1 MNKTDLL
8 LQMMEQ
14 PQHYTAEEW
23 QEILA
28 DEDCRELYTLMSKT
42 QSAIDAARADQEV
55 TDDMID
61 AEWQRLS
68 EEKREVR
75 SGKYSLL
82 KFSAMFVGV
91 LMLSGIAFAAIHIA
105 SYYNAPEEQDT
116 EVVKNSQSSNSCPQ
130 LAEPDTIATPQPKLY
145 DNVPLGE
152 IFEEL
157 SAYYNVKVV
166 YQNEDAPRLRLFY
179 QWKPEYT
186 LEKVVE
192 MLNNFEWIQIQT
204 ENDTLFIRTT
214 AIHTFQDVPLSDAL
228 KYIQEQANDDNITFI
243 YDELEDFRVTT
254 HIQNKSIP
262 DAVVQ
267 IVGFYPVRVVRSGR
281 HEIYVECTHKTDRH
295 LTGTIIDENRQP
307 VAYANI
313 ALLNPADS
321 TLLSGGVSN
330 ESGYFAIPY
339 EQEKTLIRISYVGY
353 KTIYRLCD
361 KDNVGTIRMHPDS
374 YKLNGVEVKGQ
385 RPLVRMKDD
394 AFVTTVEGS
403 YLAKMGTGN
412 DVLGQIPGVLR
423 NGENI
428 EVIGRGTPLIYIN
441 GRQMRNPSE
450 LDQLSSDQI
459 KDVDVIMTPGAK
471 YDATVNAVIRIKTI
485 RPVGEGFSFNSRTV
499 AGVNHYVYGLE
510 ELNMNY
516 RTGGLDIFGMAEYEN
531 RRSRQTNDSRQD
543 TYLQSHYQQSSLM
556 HYYNKNQMLAGK
568 LGFNYMLNDKHSI
581 GMTYTLTSR
590 PNSQTSDYFTTMF
603 IDKQTDDQI
612 KGRGKVD
619 GDDIQH
625 IISGYYAGQTGKWS
639 LDANADVLFQKQNS
653 DSQTFEDA
661 TQGDDRTVTTRN
673 DVKNRLYAAKFVAG
687 HPLWKGKL
695 EIGAEGSY
703 VHRTDVF
710 GNVERIIDA
719 SDTKIEENSTA
730 AFVQL
735 MQRLNKLTFIAG
747 LRYEYLDS
755 RYYEG
760 GVKMGDESRT
770 YSDLFPSLMLMYP
783 LKNVRARLSYS
794 RNINRPAFSQLSGNV
809 KYINRY
815 TYESGNPYLKPSYR
829 DNFSLAL
836 NYKWLTGMIDYAR
849 VHDYIITSYSSY
861 KGDPTI
867 ALLRK
872 DNAPGYDN
880 LSLMVSVAPAFG
892 KYHPQLMVA
901 TQMQNLEVQ
910 YRGET
915 KKMNSPMTIV
925 RFNNAVNLPFD
936 SWLNADFSWRSA
948 GDTENIHLAQSWQF
962 DISLYKAFW
971 NDRLTVKLACTDL
984 FASIRQKATI
994 YSDIREIY
1002 LDKRLD
1008 TRNLELT
1015 VRYNFNPAKSKYRG
1029 QGAGNDTK
1037 GRFK

>member
-1 MNKTDLL
+1 
-8 LQMMEQ
+8 
-14 PQHYTAEEW
+14 
-23 QEILA
+23 
-28 DEDCRELYTLMSKT
+28 
-42 QSAIDAARADQEV
+42 
-55 TDDMID
+55 
-61 AEWQRLS
+61 
-68 EEKREVR
+68 
-75 SGKYSLL
+75 
-82 KFSAMFVGV
+82 
-91 LMLSGIAFAAIHIA
+91 
-105 SYYNAPEEQDT
+105 
-116 EVVKNSQSSNSCPQ
+116 
-130 LAEPDTIATPQPKLY
+130 
-145 DNVPLGE
+145 
-152 IFEEL
+152 
-157 SAYYNVKVV
+157 
-166 YQNEDAPRLRLFY
+166 
-179 QWKPEYT
+179 
-186 LEKVVE
+186 
-192 MLNNFEWIQIQT
+192 
-204 ENDTLFIRTT
+204 
-214 AIHTFQDVPLSDAL
+214 
-228 KYIQEQANDDNITFI
+228 
-243 YDELEDFRVTT
+243 
-254 HIQNKSIP
+254 
-262 DAVVQ
+262 
-267 IVGFYPVRVVRSGR
+267 
-281 HEIYVECTHKTDRH
+281 
-295 LTGTIIDENRQP
+295 
-307 VAYANI
+307 
-313 ALLNPADS
+313 
-321 TLLSGGVSN
+321 
-330 ESGYFAIPY
+330 
-339 EQEKTLIRISYVGY
+339 
-353 KTIYRLCD
+353 
-361 KDNVGTIRMHPDS
+361 
-374 YKLNGVEVKGQ
+374 
-385 RPLVRMKDD
+385 
-394 AFVTTVEGS
+394 
-403 YLAKMGTGN
+403 
-412 DVLGQIPGVLR
+412 
-423 NGENI
+423 
-428 EVIGRGTPLIYIN
+428 
-441 GRQMRNPSE
+441 
-450 LDQLSSDQI
+450 
-459 KDVDVIMTPGAK
+459 
-471 YDATVNAVIRIKTI
+471 
-485 RPVGEGFSFNSRTV
+485 
-499 AGVNHYVYGLE
+499 
-510 ELNMNY
+510 
-516 RTGGLDIFGMAEYEN
+516 
-531 RRSRQTNDSRQD
+531 
-543 TYLQSHYQQSSLM
+543 M

-581 GMTYTLTSR
+581 GMTYTVTSR

-735 MQRLNKLTFIAG
+735 MQRLNKLTLIAG

-755 RYYEG
+755 RYYES
-760 GVKMGDESRT
+760 GVKMDDESRT

-829 DNFSLAL
+829 DNLSLAL

-861 KGDPTI
+861 NGDPTI

>member
-1 MNKTDLL
+1 MCLVAIASIAQGISGRVIDEQSQPMPFTNVVLVNRSDSAFVAGAVTKDDGTFSIATDRNDGLL
-8 LQMMEQ
+8 KVTSVG
-14 PQHYTAEEW
+14 Y
-23 QEILA
+23 II
-28 DEDCRELYTLMSKT
+28 RY
-42 QSAIDAARADQEV
+42 IDARQGNMGDIQMQPD
-55 TDDMID
+55 T
-61 AEWQRLS
+61 Q
-68 EEKREVR
+68 
-75 SGKYSLL
+75 
-82 KFSAMFVGV
+82 
-91 LMLSGIAFAAIHIA
+91 MLG
-105 SYYNAPEEQDT
+105 
-116 EVVKNSQSSNSCPQ
+116 EVV
-130 LAEPDTIATPQPKLY
+130 
-145 DNVPLGE
+145 
-152 IFEEL
+152 
-157 SAYYNVKVV
+157 
-166 YQNEDAPRLRLFY
+166 
-179 QWKPEYT
+179 
-186 LEKVVE
+186 
-192 MLNNFEWIQIQT
+192 
-204 ENDTLFIRTT
+204 
-214 AIHTFQDVPLSDAL
+214 
-228 KYIQEQANDDNITFI
+228 
-243 YDELEDFRVTT
+243 
-254 HIQNKSIP
+254 
-262 DAVVQ
+262 
-267 IVGFYPVRVVRSGR
+267 
-281 HEIYVECTHKTDRH
+281 
-295 LTGTIIDENRQP
+295 
-307 VAYANI
+307 
-313 ALLNPADS
+313 
-321 TLLSGGVSN
+321 
-330 ESGYFAIPY
+330 
-339 EQEKTLIRISYVGY
+339 
-353 KTIYRLCD
+353 
-361 KDNVGTIRMHPDS
+361 
-374 YKLNGVEVKGQ
+374 VKGS
-385 RPLVRMKDD
+385 RPLVKMKDD
-394 AFVTTVEGS
+394 ALVTTVEGS
-403 YLAKMGTGN
+403 YLSKTGTAG
-412 DVLGQIPGVLR
+412 DVLGKIPGVIS
-423 NGENI
+423 NHGSV

-441 GRQMRNPSE
+441 GRKMRNQSE

-459 KDVDVIMTPGAK
+459 KDVEVVMTPGAK
-471 YDATVNAVIRIKTI
+471 YDATVKAVIRIKTI

-510 ELNMNY
+510 ELNLNY

-543 TYLQSHYQQSSLM
+543 TYLQNHYQQNSLM

-568 LGFNYMLNDKHSI
+568 LGFNYMLNENHSI
-581 GMTYTLTSR
+581 GMTYTVTSR
-590 PNSQTSDYFTTMF
+590 PNSQTSDYFTTML

-612 KGRGKVD
+612 TGRGKVD
-619 GDDIQH
+619 GDDLQH

-639 LDANADVLFQKQNS
+639 LDANADVLLQKQNS
-653 DSQTFEDA
+653 DNLTFEDA

-687 HPLWKGKL
+687 HPLWKGNI

-710 GNVERIIDA
+710 GNVEKIISA
-719 SDTKIEENSTA
+719 SDTKIEENSMA

-735 MQRLNKLTFIAG
+735 MQRLNKLTLIAG

-755 RYYEG
+755 RYYES

-829 DNFSLAL
+829 DNLSLAL

-861 KGDPTI
+861 KDDPTI

-872 DNAPGYDN
+872 DNARGYDN
-880 LSLMVSVAPAFG
+880 LSLMVSAAPTFG
-892 KYHPQLMVA
+892 KYRPQLMLA

-915 KKMNSPMTIV
+915 KKMNSPMAIV

-971 NDRLTVKLACTDL
+971 NDRLTIKLACTDL
-984 FASIRQKATI
+984 FGSIRQKATI

-1029 QGAGNDTK
+1029 QGAGNDVK
-1037 GRFK
+1037 NRF

>member
-1 MNKTDLL
+1 MKRLSFILL
-8 LQMMEQ
+8 LC
-14 PQHYTAEEW
+14 A
-23 QEILA
+23 IVSVA
-28 DEDCRELYTLMSKT
+28 
-42 QSAIDAARADQEV
+42 SAQKI
-55 TDDMID
+55 T
-61 AEWQRLS
+61 
-68 EEKREVR
+68 
-75 SGKYSLL
+75 
-82 KFSAMFVGV
+82 
-91 LMLSGIAFAAIHIA
+91 
-105 SYYNAPEEQDT
+105 
-116 EVVKNSQSSNSCPQ
+116 
-130 LAEPDTIATPQPKLY
+130 
-145 DNVPLGE
+145 
-152 IFEEL
+152 
-157 SAYYNVKVV
+157 
-166 YQNEDAPRLRLFY
+166 
-179 QWKPEYT
+179 
-186 LEKVVE
+186 
-192 MLNNFEWIQIQT
+192 
-204 ENDTLFIRTT
+204 
-214 AIHTFQDVPLSDAL
+214 HTFQDVALSDAL
-228 KYIQEQANDDNITFI
+228 KYIQEQTTNYNITFI

-254 HIQNKSIP
+254 HLQNKPIP
-262 DAVVQ
+262 DAIVQ
-267 IVGFYPVRVVRSGR
+267 LAGFYPVRVVKSGK

-295 LTGTIIDENRQP
+295 LTGTIIDEQGQP

-361 KDNVGTIRMHPDS
+361 RENVGTIRMHPDS

-471 YDATVNAVIRIKTI
+471 YDATVKAVIRIKTI

-581 GMTYTLTSR
+581 GMTYTVTSR

-619 GDDIQH
+619 GGDIQH

-735 MQRLNKLTFIAG
+735 MQRLNKLTLIAG

-755 RYYEG
+755 RYYES
-760 GVKMGDESRT
+760 GVKMDDESRT

>member
-1 MNKTDLL
+1 MKRLSFILL
-8 LQMMEQ
+8 LC
-14 PQHYTAEEW
+14 A
-23 QEILA
+23 
-28 DEDCRELYTLMSKT
+28 
-42 QSAIDAARADQEV
+42 
-55 TDDMID
+55 
-61 AEWQRLS
+61 
-68 EEKREVR
+68 
-75 SGKYSLL
+75 
-82 KFSAMFVGV
+82 
-91 LMLSGIAFAAIHIA
+91 IA
-105 SYYNAPEEQDT
+105 SVA
-116 EVVKNSQSSNSCPQ
+116 
-130 LAEPDTIATPQPKLY
+130 
-145 DNVPLGE
+145 
-152 IFEEL
+152 
-157 SAYYNVKVV
+157 SAQKI
-166 YQNEDAPRLRLFY
+166 
-179 QWKPEYT
+179 T
-186 LEKVVE
+186 
-192 MLNNFEWIQIQT
+192 
-204 ENDTLFIRTT
+204 
-214 AIHTFQDVPLSDAL
+214 HTFQDVPLSDAL

-339 EQEKTLIRISYVGY
+339 EQEKTLICISYVGY

-471 YDATVNAVIRIKTI
+471 YDATVKAVIRIKTI

-581 GMTYTLTSR
+581 GMTYTVTSR

-735 MQRLNKLTFIAG
+735 MQRLNKLTLIAG

-755 RYYEG
+755 RYYES
-760 GVKMGDESRT
+760 GVKMDDESRT

>member
-1 MNKTDLL
+1 MKRLSFILL
-8 LQMMEQ
+8 LC
-14 PQHYTAEEW
+14 A
-23 QEILA
+23 
-28 DEDCRELYTLMSKT
+28 
-42 QSAIDAARADQEV
+42 
-55 TDDMID
+55 
-61 AEWQRLS
+61 
-68 EEKREVR
+68 
-75 SGKYSLL
+75 
-82 KFSAMFVGV
+82 
-91 LMLSGIAFAAIHIA
+91 IA
-105 SYYNAPEEQDT
+105 SVA
-116 EVVKNSQSSNSCPQ
+116 
-130 LAEPDTIATPQPKLY
+130 
-145 DNVPLGE
+145 
-152 IFEEL
+152 
-157 SAYYNVKVV
+157 SAQKI
-166 YQNEDAPRLRLFY
+166 
-179 QWKPEYT
+179 T
-186 LEKVVE
+186 
-192 MLNNFEWIQIQT
+192 
-204 ENDTLFIRTT
+204 
-214 AIHTFQDVPLSDAL
+214 HTFQDVPLSDAL

-295 LTGTIIDENRQP
+295 LTGTIIDEQGQP

-361 KDNVGTIRMHPDS
+361 RENVGTIRMHPDS

-471 YDATVNAVIRIKTI
+471 YDATVKAVIRIKTI
-485 RPVGEGFSFNSRTV
+485 RPVGEGFSFNSCTV

-510 ELNMNY
+510 ELNLNY

-581 GMTYTLTSR
+581 GMTYTVTSR

-687 HPLWKGKL
+687 HPLWKGNI

-735 MQRLNKLTFIAG
+735 MQRLNKLTLIAG

-755 RYYEG
+755 RYYES

-880 LSLMVSVAPAFG
+880 LSLMVSVAPTFG

>member
-1 MNKTDLL
+1 MKRISFILL
-8 LQMMEQ
+8 LC
-14 PQHYTAEEW
+14 A
-23 QEILA
+23 IVSVA
-28 DEDCRELYTLMSKT
+28 
-42 QSAIDAARADQEV
+42 SAQKI
-55 TDDMID
+55 T
-61 AEWQRLS
+61 
-68 EEKREVR
+68 
-75 SGKYSLL
+75 
-82 KFSAMFVGV
+82 
-91 LMLSGIAFAAIHIA
+91 
-105 SYYNAPEEQDT
+105 
-116 EVVKNSQSSNSCPQ
+116 
-130 LAEPDTIATPQPKLY
+130 
-145 DNVPLGE
+145 
-152 IFEEL
+152 
-157 SAYYNVKVV
+157 
-166 YQNEDAPRLRLFY
+166 
-179 QWKPEYT
+179 
-186 LEKVVE
+186 
-192 MLNNFEWIQIQT
+192 
-204 ENDTLFIRTT
+204 
-214 AIHTFQDVPLSDAL
+214 HTFQDVPLADAL
-228 KYIQEQANDDNITFI
+228 KYIQEQTTNYNITFI

-254 HIQNKSIP
+254 HLQNKPIP
-262 DAVVQ
+262 DAIVQ
-267 IVGFYPVRVVRSGR
+267 IAGFYPVRVVKSGK

-295 LTGTIIDENRQP
+295 LTGTIIDEQGQP

-313 ALLNPADS
+313 ALLNPVDS

-339 EQEKTLIRISYVGY
+339 EQDETLIRISYVGY

-361 KDNVGTIRMHPDS
+361 RENVGTIRMHPDS

-471 YDATVNAVIRIKTI
+471 YDATVKAVIRIKTI

-510 ELNMNY
+510 ELNLNY

-581 GMTYTLTSR
+581 GMTYTVTSR

-735 MQRLNKLTFIAG
+735 MQRLNKLTLIAG

-755 RYYEG
+755 RYYES

>member
-1 MNKTDLL
+1 MKRIVLVS
-8 LQMMEQ
+8 MMCLVAIASTAQGISGRVIDEQ
-14 PQHYTAEEW
+14 AQPMPFANVV
-23 QEILA
+23 LV
-28 DEDCRELYTLMSKT
+28 S
-42 QSAIDAARADQEV
+42 RADSAFIAGVV
-55 TDDMID
+55 TKDDGTFSISTD
-61 AEWQRLS
+61 KQD
-68 EEKREVR
+68 
-75 SGKYSLL
+75 GLL
-82 KFSAMFVGV
+82 KVTSVGYTTKFLDARTGNV
-91 LMLSGIAFAAIHIA
+91 GDIQMQPDTQMLG
-105 SYYNAPEEQDT
+105 
-116 EVVKNSQSSNSCPQ
+116 EVV
-130 LAEPDTIATPQPKLY
+130 
-145 DNVPLGE
+145 
-152 IFEEL
+152 
-157 SAYYNVKVV
+157 
-166 YQNEDAPRLRLFY
+166 
-179 QWKPEYT
+179 
-186 LEKVVE
+186 
-192 MLNNFEWIQIQT
+192 
-204 ENDTLFIRTT
+204 
-214 AIHTFQDVPLSDAL
+214 
-228 KYIQEQANDDNITFI
+228 
-243 YDELEDFRVTT
+243 
-254 HIQNKSIP
+254 
-262 DAVVQ
+262 
-267 IVGFYPVRVVRSGR
+267 
-281 HEIYVECTHKTDRH
+281 
-295 LTGTIIDENRQP
+295 
-307 VAYANI
+307 
-313 ALLNPADS
+313 
-321 TLLSGGVSN
+321 
-330 ESGYFAIPY
+330 
-339 EQEKTLIRISYVGY
+339 
-353 KTIYRLCD
+353 
-361 KDNVGTIRMHPDS
+361 
-374 YKLNGVEVKGQ
+374 VKGS
-385 RPLVRMKDD
+385 RPLVKMKDD
-394 AFVTTVEGS
+394 ALVTTVEGS
-403 YLAKMGTGN
+403 YLSKTGTAG
-412 DVLGQIPGVLR
+412 DVLGKIPGVIS
-423 NGENI
+423 NHGGV
-428 EVIGRGTPLIYIN
+428 EVLGRGTPLIYIN
-441 GRQMRNPSE
+441 GRQMRNQSE

-459 KDVDVIMTPGAK
+459 KDVEVVMTPGAK
-471 YDATVNAVIRIKTI
+471 YDATVKAVIRIKTI

-510 ELNMNY
+510 ELNLNY

-543 TYLQSHYQQSSLM
+543 TYLQSHYQQNSLM

-581 GMTYTLTSR
+581 GMTYTVTSR
-590 PNSQTSDYFTTMF
+590 PNRQTSDYFTTML
-603 IDKQTDDQI
+603 IGQQTDDQI
-612 KGRGKVD
+612 TGRGKVD

-639 LDANADVLFQKQNS
+639 LDANADVLLQKQNS
-653 DSQTFEDA
+653 DNLTFEDA
-661 TQGDDRTVTTRN
+661 TQGDDRTITTRN

-687 HPLWKGKL
+687 HPLWKGNI

-710 GNVERIIDA
+710 GNVENIISS

-735 MQRLNKLTFIAG
+735 MQRLNKLTLIAG

-755 RYYEG
+755 RYYES
-760 GVKMGDESRT
+760 GVKMGDESHT

-829 DNFSLAL
+829 DNLSLAL

-861 KGDPTI
+861 KDDPTI

-872 DNAPGYDN
+872 DNARGYDN
-880 LSLMVSVAPAFG
+880 LSLMVSAAPTFG

-925 RFNNAVNLPFD
+925 RFNNAINLPFD

-984 FASIRQKATI
+984 FGSIRQKATI

-1029 QGAGNDTK
+1029 QGAGNDVK
-1037 GRFK
+1037 SRF

>member
-1 MNKTDLL
+1 MKRLSFILL
-8 LQMMEQ
+8 LC
-14 PQHYTAEEW
+14 A
-23 QEILA
+23 IVSVA
-28 DEDCRELYTLMSKT
+28 
-42 QSAIDAARADQEV
+42 SAQKI
-55 TDDMID
+55 T
-61 AEWQRLS
+61 
-68 EEKREVR
+68 
-75 SGKYSLL
+75 
-82 KFSAMFVGV
+82 
-91 LMLSGIAFAAIHIA
+91 
-105 SYYNAPEEQDT
+105 
-116 EVVKNSQSSNSCPQ
+116 
-130 LAEPDTIATPQPKLY
+130 
-145 DNVPLGE
+145 
-152 IFEEL
+152 
-157 SAYYNVKVV
+157 
-166 YQNEDAPRLRLFY
+166 
-179 QWKPEYT
+179 
-186 LEKVVE
+186 
-192 MLNNFEWIQIQT
+192 
-204 ENDTLFIRTT
+204 
-214 AIHTFQDVPLSDAL
+214 HTFQDVALSDAL
-228 KYIQEQANDDNITFI
+228 KYIQEQATNYNITFI

-254 HIQNKSIP
+254 HLQNKPVP
-262 DAVVQ
+262 DAIVQ
-267 IVGFYPVRVVRSGR
+267 LAGFYPVRVVKSGK

-295 LTGTIIDENRQP
+295 LTGTIIDEQGQP

-313 ALLNPADS
+313 ALLNPVDS

-339 EQEKTLIRISYVGY
+339 EQEKTLIRISYVGF

-471 YDATVNAVIRIKTI
+471 YDATVKAVIRIKTI

-510 ELNMNY
+510 ELNLNY

-543 TYLQSHYQQSSLM
+543 TYLQSHYQQNSLM

-581 GMTYTLTSR
+581 GMTYTVTSR
-590 PNSQTSDYFTTMF
+590 PNSQTSDYFTTML

-612 KGRGKVD
+612 IGRGKVD
-619 GDDIQH
+619 GGDIQH

-735 MQRLNKLTFIAG
+735 MQRLNKLTLIAG

-829 DNFSLAL
+829 DNLSLAL

>member
-1 MNKTDLL
+1 MKRLVLFSVMCLVAIASTAQGISGRVIDEKSQPMPFANVVLVNRSDSAFVQGAVTKDDGTFTIQTDK
-8 LQMMEQ
+8 QDG
-14 PQHYTAEEW
+14 
-23 QEILA
+23 ILKVTSVGYII
-28 DEDCRELYTLMSKT
+28 RY
-42 QSAIDAARADQEV
+42 IDARQGNMGDIQMQPD
-55 TDDMID
+55 T
-61 AEWQRLS
+61 Q
-68 EEKREVR
+68 
-75 SGKYSLL
+75 
-82 KFSAMFVGV
+82 
-91 LMLSGIAFAAIHIA
+91 MLG
-105 SYYNAPEEQDT
+105 
-116 EVVKNSQSSNSCPQ
+116 EVV
-130 LAEPDTIATPQPKLY
+130 
-145 DNVPLGE
+145 
-152 IFEEL
+152 
-157 SAYYNVKVV
+157 
-166 YQNEDAPRLRLFY
+166 
-179 QWKPEYT
+179 
-186 LEKVVE
+186 
-192 MLNNFEWIQIQT
+192 
-204 ENDTLFIRTT
+204 
-214 AIHTFQDVPLSDAL
+214 
-228 KYIQEQANDDNITFI
+228 
-243 YDELEDFRVTT
+243 
-254 HIQNKSIP
+254 
-262 DAVVQ
+262 
-267 IVGFYPVRVVRSGR
+267 
-281 HEIYVECTHKTDRH
+281 
-295 LTGTIIDENRQP
+295 
-307 VAYANI
+307 
-313 ALLNPADS
+313 
-321 TLLSGGVSN
+321 
-330 ESGYFAIPY
+330 
-339 EQEKTLIRISYVGY
+339 
-353 KTIYRLCD
+353 
-361 KDNVGTIRMHPDS
+361 
-374 YKLNGVEVKGQ
+374 VKGS
-385 RPLVRMKDD
+385 RPLVKMKDD
-394 AFVTTVEGS
+394 ALVTTVEGS
-403 YLAKMGTGN
+403 YLSKTGTAG
-412 DVLGQIPGVLR
+412 DVLGKIPGVIS
-423 NGENI
+423 NHGSV

-441 GRQMRNPSE
+441 GRQMRNQSE

-459 KDVDVIMTPGAK
+459 KDVEVVMTPGAK
-471 YDATVNAVIRIKTI
+471 YDATVKAVIRIKTI

-510 ELNMNY
+510 ELNLNY

-531 RRSRQTNDSRQD
+531 RRNRQNNDSRQD
-543 TYLQSHYQQSSLM
+543 TYLQNHYQQNSLM

-568 LGFNYMLNDKHSI
+568 LGFNYMLNDNHSI
-581 GMTYTLTSR
+581 GMTYTVTSR
-590 PNSQTSDYFTTMF
+590 PNSQTSGYFTTML

-612 KGRGKVD
+612 TGQGKVD

-639 LDANADVLFQKQNS
+639 LDANADVLLQKQNS
-653 DSQTFEDA
+653 DNLTFEDA

-687 HPLWKGKL
+687 HPLWKGNI

-710 GNVERIIDA
+710 SNVENIISS

-735 MQRLNKLTFIAG
+735 MQRLNKLTLIAG

-755 RYYEG
+755 RYYES

-829 DNFSLAL
+829 DNLSLAL

-861 KGDPTI
+861 KDDPTI

-872 DNAPGYDN
+872 DNARGYDN
-880 LSLMVSVAPAFG
+880 LSLMVSVAPTFG

-910 YRGET
+910 YRGDT
-915 KKMNSPMTIV
+915 KKTKVSTIRLNSPMAIV

-971 NDRLTVKLACTDL
+971 NDRLTIKLACTDL
-984 FASIRQKATI
+984 FGSIRQKATI

-1029 QGAGNDTK
+1029 QGAGNDVK
-1037 GRFK
+1037 NRF

>member
-1 MNKTDLL
+1 M
-8 LQMMEQ
+8 
-14 PQHYTAEEW
+14 
-23 QEILA
+23 
-28 DEDCRELYTLMSKT
+28 
-42 QSAIDAARADQEV
+42 
-55 TDDMID
+55 
-61 AEWQRLS
+61 
-68 EEKREVR
+68 
-75 SGKYSLL
+75 
-82 KFSAMFVGV
+82 
-91 LMLSGIAFAAIHIA
+91 
-105 SYYNAPEEQDT
+105 
-116 EVVKNSQSSNSCPQ
+116 
-130 LAEPDTIATPQPKLY
+130 
-145 DNVPLGE
+145 
-152 IFEEL
+152 
-157 SAYYNVKVV
+157 
-166 YQNEDAPRLRLFY
+166 
-179 QWKPEYT
+179 
-186 LEKVVE
+186 
-192 MLNNFEWIQIQT
+192 
-204 ENDTLFIRTT
+204 
-214 AIHTFQDVPLSDAL
+214 
-228 KYIQEQANDDNITFI
+228 
-243 YDELEDFRVTT
+243 
-254 HIQNKSIP
+254 
-262 DAVVQ
+262 
-267 IVGFYPVRVVRSGR
+267 
-281 HEIYVECTHKTDRH
+281 ECTHKTDRH
-295 LTGTIIDENRQP
+295 LTGTIIDEQGQP

-339 EQEKTLIRISYVGY
+339 EQDETLIRISYVGY

-361 KDNVGTIRMHPDS
+361 RENVGTIRMHPDS

-471 YDATVNAVIRIKTI
+471 YDATVKAVIRIKTI

-510 ELNMNY
+510 ELNLNY

-581 GMTYTLTSR
+581 GMTYTVTSR

-735 MQRLNKLTFIAG
+735 MQRLNKLTLIAG

-755 RYYEG
+755 RYYES
-760 GVKMGDESRT
+760 GVKMDDESRT

>member
-1 MNKTDLL
+1 
-8 LQMMEQ
+8 MMKRLILFSMMCLVAIASTAQGINGRVIDEQ
-14 PQHYTAEEW
+14 SQPMPFANVV
-23 QEILA
+23 LVN
-28 DEDCRELYTLMSKT
+28 
-42 QSAIDAARADQEV
+42 RADSAFIAGVV
-55 TDDMID
+55 TKADGAFSISTDKQD
-61 AEWQRLS
+61 
-68 EEKREVR
+68 
-75 SGKYSLL
+75 GLL
-82 KFSAMFVGV
+82 KVTSVGYTTKFLDARTGNV
-91 LMLSGIAFAAIHIA
+91 GDIQMQPDTQMLG
-105 SYYNAPEEQDT
+105 
-116 EVVKNSQSSNSCPQ
+116 EVV
-130 LAEPDTIATPQPKLY
+130 
-145 DNVPLGE
+145 
-152 IFEEL
+152 
-157 SAYYNVKVV
+157 
-166 YQNEDAPRLRLFY
+166 
-179 QWKPEYT
+179 
-186 LEKVVE
+186 
-192 MLNNFEWIQIQT
+192 
-204 ENDTLFIRTT
+204 
-214 AIHTFQDVPLSDAL
+214 
-228 KYIQEQANDDNITFI
+228 
-243 YDELEDFRVTT
+243 
-254 HIQNKSIP
+254 
-262 DAVVQ
+262 
-267 IVGFYPVRVVRSGR
+267 
-281 HEIYVECTHKTDRH
+281 
-295 LTGTIIDENRQP
+295 
-307 VAYANI
+307 
-313 ALLNPADS
+313 
-321 TLLSGGVSN
+321 
-330 ESGYFAIPY
+330 
-339 EQEKTLIRISYVGY
+339 
-353 KTIYRLCD
+353 
-361 KDNVGTIRMHPDS
+361 
-374 YKLNGVEVKGQ
+374 VKGS
-385 RPLVRMKDD
+385 RPLVKMKDD
-394 AFVTTVEGS
+394 ALVTTVEGS
-403 YLAKMGTGN
+403 YLSKTGTAG
-412 DVLGQIPGVLR
+412 DVLGKIPGVIS
-423 NGENI
+423 NHGGV
-428 EVIGRGTPLIYIN
+428 EVLGRGTPLIYIN
-441 GRQMRNPSE
+441 GRQMRNQSE

-459 KDVDVIMTPGAK
+459 KDVEVVMTPGAK
-471 YDATVNAVIRIKTI
+471 YDATVKAVIRIKTI

-510 ELNMNY
+510 ELNLNY

-543 TYLQSHYQQSSLM
+543 TYLQSHYQQNCLM

-581 GMTYTLTSR
+581 GMTYTVTSR
-590 PNSQTSDYFTTMF
+590 PNSQTSDYFTTML
-603 IDKQTDDQI
+603 IGQQTDDQI
-612 KGRGKVD
+612 TGSGKVD

-639 LDANADVLFQKQNS
+639 LDANADVLLQKQNS
-653 DSQTFEDA
+653 DNLTFEDA

-687 HPLWKGKL
+687 HPLWKGNL

-710 GNVERIIDA
+710 GNVENIIDA

-735 MQRLNKLTFIAG
+735 MQRLNKLTLIAG
-747 LRYEYLDS
+747 LRYEFLDS

-829 DNFSLAL
+829 DNLSLAL

-861 KGDPTI
+861 KDDPTI

-872 DNAPGYDN
+872 DNARGYDN
-880 LSLMVSVAPAFG
+880 LSLMVSVAPTFG

-915 KKMNSPMTIV
+915 KKMNSPMTIA
-925 RFNNAVNLPFD
+925 RFNNAINLPFD

-984 FASIRQKATI
+984 FGSIRQKATI

-1029 QGAGNDTK
+1029 QGAGNDVK
-1037 GRFK
+1037 SRF

>member
-1 MNKTDLL
+1 MACILCMPLDAFAQRISHTYNNVSLSEAL
-8 LQMMEQ
+8 LQ
-14 PQHYTAEEW
+14 
-23 QEILA
+23 
-28 DEDCRELYTLMSKT
+28 
-42 QSAIDAARADQEV
+42 
-55 TDDMID
+55 
-61 AEWQRLS
+61 
-68 EEKREVR
+68 
-75 SGKYSLL
+75 
-82 KFSAMFVGV
+82 
-91 LMLSGIAFAAIHIA
+91 
-105 SYYNAPEEQDT
+105 
-116 EVVKNSQSSNSCPQ
+116 
-130 LAEPDTIATPQPKLY
+130 
-145 DNVPLGE
+145 
-152 IFEEL
+152 
-157 SAYYNVKVV
+157 
-166 YQNEDAPRLRLFY
+166 
-179 QWKPEYT
+179 
-186 LEKVVE
+186 
-192 MLNNFEWIQIQT
+192 LNNEQT
-204 ENDTLFIRTT
+204 EYVINFL
-214 AIHTFQDVPLSDAL
+214 
-228 KYIQEQANDDNITFI
+228 YN
-243 YDELEDFRVTT
+243 ELEDFRITAT
-254 HIQNKSIP
+254 IKNKNLP
-262 DAVVQ
+262 DAIQ
-267 IVGFYPVRVVRSGR
+267 QMIGFYPVRMTANSDD

-295 LTGTIIDENRQP
+295 LTGTIIDEQGVP
-307 VAYANI
+307 VAYANVAI
-313 ALLNPADS
+313 LNPTDS

-330 ESGYFAIPY
+330 ESGYFAVPY
-339 EQEKTLIRISYVGY
+339 EQPTVLARISYVGY
-353 KTIYRLCD
+353 KTIYRLIEHPE
-361 KDNVGTIRMHPDS
+361 VGTIRLQPDN
-374 YKLNGVEVKGQ
+374 YTLNGVTVKGS
-385 RPLVRMKDD
+385 RPLVRMRDD
-394 AFVTTVEGS
+394 AFVTTIEGS
-403 YLAKMGTGN
+403 YLQKIGTGI
-412 DVLGQIPGVLR
+412 DALGHIPGVLR
-423 NGENI
+423 NGDNI

-441 GRQMRNPSE
+441 GRQMRNQSE

-459 KDVDVIMTPGAK
+459 KDVEVVMTPGAK
-471 YDATVNAVIRIKTI
+471 YDATVKAVIRIKTI

-510 ELNMNY
+510 ELNLNY

-543 TYLQSHYQQSSLM
+543 TYLQNHYQQNSLM

-568 LGFNYMLNDKHSI
+568 FGFNYMLNDNHSI
-581 GMTYTLTSR
+581 GMTYTVTSR
-590 PNSQTSDYFTTMF
+590 PNSQTSDYFTTML

-612 KGRGKVD
+612 TGQGKVD
-619 GDDIQH
+619 DDDIQH

-639 LDANADVLFQKQNS
+639 LDANADVLLQKQNS
-653 DSQTFEDA
+653 DNLTFEDA

-687 HPLWKGKL
+687 HPLWKGNI

-710 GNVERIIDA
+710 GNVEKIISA
-719 SDTKIEENSTA
+719 SDTKIEENSMA

-735 MQRLNKLTFIAG
+735 MQRLNKLTLIAG
-747 LRYEYLDS
+747 LRNEYLDS
-755 RYYEG
+755 RYYES

-829 DNFSLAL
+829 DNLSLAL

-861 KGDPTI
+861 KDDPTI

-872 DNAPGYDN
+872 DNARGYDN
-880 LSLMVSVAPAFG
+880 LSLMVSAAPTFG
-892 KYHPQLMVA
+892 KYHPQLMLA

-915 KKMNSPMTIV
+915 KKMNSPMAIV
-925 RFNNAVNLPFD
+925 RFNNAINLPFD

-984 FASIRQKATI
+984 FGSIRQKATI

-1029 QGAGNDTK
+1029 QGAGNDVK
-1037 GRFK
+1037 GRL

>member
-1 MNKTDLL
+1 
-8 LQMMEQ
+8 MMCLVAIASTAQGISGRVIDEQ
-14 PQHYTAEEW
+14 AQPMPFANVV
-23 QEILA
+23 LV
-28 DEDCRELYTLMSKT
+28 S
-42 QSAIDAARADQEV
+42 RADSAFIAGVV
-55 TDDMID
+55 TKDDGTFSISTD
-61 AEWQRLS
+61 KQD
-68 EEKREVR
+68 
-75 SGKYSLL
+75 GLL
-82 KFSAMFVGV
+82 KVTSVGYTTKFLDARTGNV
-91 LMLSGIAFAAIHIA
+91 GDIQMQPDTQMLG
-105 SYYNAPEEQDT
+105 
-116 EVVKNSQSSNSCPQ
+116 EVV
-130 LAEPDTIATPQPKLY
+130 
-145 DNVPLGE
+145 
-152 IFEEL
+152 
-157 SAYYNVKVV
+157 
-166 YQNEDAPRLRLFY
+166 
-179 QWKPEYT
+179 
-186 LEKVVE
+186 
-192 MLNNFEWIQIQT
+192 
-204 ENDTLFIRTT
+204 
-214 AIHTFQDVPLSDAL
+214 
-228 KYIQEQANDDNITFI
+228 
-243 YDELEDFRVTT
+243 
-254 HIQNKSIP
+254 
-262 DAVVQ
+262 
-267 IVGFYPVRVVRSGR
+267 
-281 HEIYVECTHKTDRH
+281 
-295 LTGTIIDENRQP
+295 
-307 VAYANI
+307 
-313 ALLNPADS
+313 
-321 TLLSGGVSN
+321 
-330 ESGYFAIPY
+330 
-339 EQEKTLIRISYVGY
+339 
-353 KTIYRLCD
+353 
-361 KDNVGTIRMHPDS
+361 
-374 YKLNGVEVKGQ
+374 VKGS
-385 RPLVRMKDD
+385 RPLVKMKDD
-394 AFVTTVEGS
+394 ALVTTVEGS
-403 YLAKMGTGN
+403 YLSKTGTAG
-412 DVLGQIPGVLR
+412 DVLGKIPGVIS
-423 NGENI
+423 NHGGV
-428 EVIGRGTPLIYIN
+428 EVLGRGTPLIYIN
-441 GRQMRNPSE
+441 GRQMRNQSE

-459 KDVDVIMTPGAK
+459 KDVEVVMTPGAK
-471 YDATVNAVIRIKTI
+471 YDATVKAVIRIKTI

-510 ELNMNY
+510 ELNLNY

-543 TYLQSHYQQSSLM
+543 TYLQSHYQQNSLM

-581 GMTYTLTSR
+581 GMTYTVTSR
-590 PNSQTSDYFTTMF
+590 PNSQTSDYLTTML

-612 KGRGKVD
+612 TGRGKVD

-639 LDANADVLFQKQNS
+639 LDANADVLLQKQNS
-653 DSQTFEDA
+653 DNLTFEDA

-687 HPLWKGKL
+687 HPLWKGNL

-710 GNVERIIDA
+710 GNVENIIDA

-735 MQRLNKLTFIAG
+735 MQRLNKLTLIAG
-747 LRYEYLDS
+747 LRYEFLDS

-829 DNFSLAL
+829 DNLSLAL

-861 KGDPTI
+861 KDDPTI

-872 DNAPGYDN
+872 DNARGYDN
-880 LSLMVSVAPAFG
+880 LSLMVSVAPTFG

-915 KKMNSPMTIV
+915 RKMNSPMTIV
-925 RFNNAVNLPFD
+925 RFNNAINLPFD

-984 FASIRQKATI
+984 FGSIRQKATI

-1029 QGAGNDTK
+1029 QGAGNNVK
-1037 GRFK
+1037 SRF

>member
-1 MNKTDLL
+1 MKRIVLVS
-8 LQMMEQ
+8 MMCLVAIASTAQSISGRVIDEQ
-14 PQHYTAEEW
+14 SQPMPFANVV
-23 QEILA
+23 LVN
-28 DEDCRELYTLMSKT
+28 
-42 QSAIDAARADQEV
+42 RADSAFIAGAITKDDGTFSIS
-55 TDDMID
+55 TDKQD
-61 AEWQRLS
+61 
-68 EEKREVR
+68 
-75 SGKYSLL
+75 GLL
-82 KFSAMFVGV
+82 KVTSVGYTTKFLDARQGSV
-91 LMLSGIAFAAIHIA
+91 GDIQMQ
-105 SYYNAPEEQDT
+105 PDT
-116 EVVKNSQSSNSCPQ
+116 QTLGEVV
-130 LAEPDTIATPQPKLY
+130 
-145 DNVPLGE
+145 
-152 IFEEL
+152 
-157 SAYYNVKVV
+157 
-166 YQNEDAPRLRLFY
+166 
-179 QWKPEYT
+179 
-186 LEKVVE
+186 
-192 MLNNFEWIQIQT
+192 
-204 ENDTLFIRTT
+204 
-214 AIHTFQDVPLSDAL
+214 
-228 KYIQEQANDDNITFI
+228 
-243 YDELEDFRVTT
+243 
-254 HIQNKSIP
+254 
-262 DAVVQ
+262 
-267 IVGFYPVRVVRSGR
+267 
-281 HEIYVECTHKTDRH
+281 
-295 LTGTIIDENRQP
+295 
-307 VAYANI
+307 
-313 ALLNPADS
+313 
-321 TLLSGGVSN
+321 
-330 ESGYFAIPY
+330 
-339 EQEKTLIRISYVGY
+339 
-353 KTIYRLCD
+353 
-361 KDNVGTIRMHPDS
+361 
-374 YKLNGVEVKGQ
+374 VKGS
-385 RPLVRMKDD
+385 RPLVKMKDD
-394 AFVTTVEGS
+394 ALVTTVEGS
-403 YLAKMGTGN
+403 YLSKTGTAG
-412 DVLGQIPGVLR
+412 DVLGKIPGVIS
-423 NGENI
+423 NHGGV
-428 EVIGRGTPLIYIN
+428 EVLGRGTPLIYIN
-441 GRQMRNPSE
+441 GRQMRNQSE

-459 KDVDVIMTPGAK
+459 KDVEVVMTPGAK
-471 YDATVNAVIRIKTI
+471 YDATVKAVIRIKTI

-510 ELNMNY
+510 ELNLNY

-543 TYLQSHYQQSSLM
+543 TYLQSHYQQNSLM

-581 GMTYTLTSR
+581 GMTYTVTSR
-590 PNSQTSDYFTTMF
+590 PNRQTSDYFTTML
-603 IDKQTDDQI
+603 IGQQTDDQI
-612 KGRGKVD
+612 TGRGKVD

-639 LDANADVLFQKQNS
+639 LDANADVLLQKQNS
-653 DSQTFEDA
+653 DNLTFEDA
-661 TQGDDRTVTTRN
+661 TQGDNRTVTTRN

-687 HPLWKGKL
+687 HPLWKGNL

-710 GNVERIIDA
+710 GNVENIIDA

-735 MQRLNKLTFIAG
+735 MQRLNKLTLIAG
-747 LRYEYLDS
+747 LRYEFLDS

-829 DNFSLAL
+829 DNLSLAL

-861 KGDPTI
+861 KDDPTI

-872 DNAPGYDN
+872 DNARGYDN
-880 LSLMVSVAPAFG
+880 LSLMVSVAPTFG

-925 RFNNAVNLPFD
+925 RFNNAINLPFD

-984 FASIRQKATI
+984 FGSIRQKATI

-1029 QGAGNDTK
+1029 QGAGNDVK
-1037 GRFK
+1037 SRF

>member
-1 MNKTDLL
+1 MKRLSFILL
-8 LQMMEQ
+8 LC
-14 PQHYTAEEW
+14 A
-23 QEILA
+23 
-28 DEDCRELYTLMSKT
+28 
-42 QSAIDAARADQEV
+42 
-55 TDDMID
+55 
-61 AEWQRLS
+61 
-68 EEKREVR
+68 
-75 SGKYSLL
+75 
-82 KFSAMFVGV
+82 
-91 LMLSGIAFAAIHIA
+91 IA
-105 SYYNAPEEQDT
+105 SVA
-116 EVVKNSQSSNSCPQ
+116 
-130 LAEPDTIATPQPKLY
+130 
-145 DNVPLGE
+145 
-152 IFEEL
+152 
-157 SAYYNVKVV
+157 SAQKI
-166 YQNEDAPRLRLFY
+166 
-179 QWKPEYT
+179 T
-186 LEKVVE
+186 
-192 MLNNFEWIQIQT
+192 
-204 ENDTLFIRTT
+204 
-214 AIHTFQDVPLSDAL
+214 HTFQDVPLSDAL

-471 YDATVNAVIRIKTI
+471 YDATVKAVIRIKTI

-581 GMTYTLTSR
+581 GMTYTVTSR

-735 MQRLNKLTFIAG
+735 MQRLNKLTLIAG

-755 RYYEG
+755 RYYES

>member
-1 MNKTDLL
+1 MKKFVKRVKNVKRNKIARIMKRLVLFSVMCLVAIASIAQGISGRVIDEQSQPMPFANVVLVNRSDSAFVAGAVTKDDGTFSIATDRNDGLL
-8 LQMMEQ
+8 KVTSVG
-14 PQHYTAEEW
+14 Y
-23 QEILA
+23 II
-28 DEDCRELYTLMSKT
+28 RY
-42 QSAIDAARADQEV
+42 IDARQGNMGDIQMQPD
-55 TDDMID
+55 T
-61 AEWQRLS
+61 Q
-68 EEKREVR
+68 
-75 SGKYSLL
+75 
-82 KFSAMFVGV
+82 
-91 LMLSGIAFAAIHIA
+91 MLG
-105 SYYNAPEEQDT
+105 
-116 EVVKNSQSSNSCPQ
+116 EVV
-130 LAEPDTIATPQPKLY
+130 
-145 DNVPLGE
+145 
-152 IFEEL
+152 
-157 SAYYNVKVV
+157 
-166 YQNEDAPRLRLFY
+166 
-179 QWKPEYT
+179 
-186 LEKVVE
+186 
-192 MLNNFEWIQIQT
+192 
-204 ENDTLFIRTT
+204 
-214 AIHTFQDVPLSDAL
+214 
-228 KYIQEQANDDNITFI
+228 
-243 YDELEDFRVTT
+243 
-254 HIQNKSIP
+254 
-262 DAVVQ
+262 
-267 IVGFYPVRVVRSGR
+267 
-281 HEIYVECTHKTDRH
+281 
-295 LTGTIIDENRQP
+295 
-307 VAYANI
+307 
-313 ALLNPADS
+313 
-321 TLLSGGVSN
+321 
-330 ESGYFAIPY
+330 
-339 EQEKTLIRISYVGY
+339 
-353 KTIYRLCD
+353 
-361 KDNVGTIRMHPDS
+361 
-374 YKLNGVEVKGQ
+374 VKGS
-385 RPLVRMKDD
+385 RPLVKMKDD
-394 AFVTTVEGS
+394 ALVTTVEGS
-403 YLAKMGTGN
+403 YLSKTGTAG
-412 DVLGQIPGVLR
+412 DVLGKIPGVIS
-423 NGENI
+423 NHGSV

-441 GRQMRNPSE
+441 GRQMRNQSE

-459 KDVDVIMTPGAK
+459 KDVEVVMTPGAK
-471 YDATVNAVIRIKTI
+471 YDATVKAVIRIKTI

-543 TYLQSHYQQSSLM
+543 TYLQNYYQQNSLM

-568 LGFNYMLNDKHSI
+568 LGFNYMLNDNHSI
-581 GMTYTLTSR
+581 GMTYTVTSR
-590 PNSQTSDYFTTMF
+590 PNSQTSDYFTTML

-612 KGRGKVD
+612 TGQGKVD

-639 LDANADVLFQKQNS
+639 LDANADVLLQKQNS
-653 DSQTFEDA
+653 DNLTFEDA

-687 HPLWKGKL
+687 HPLWKGNI

-710 GNVERIIDA
+710 GNVEKIISA
-719 SDTKIEENSTA
+719 SDTKIEENSMA

-735 MQRLNKLTFIAG
+735 MQRLDKLTLIAG

-755 RYYEG
+755 RYYES

-829 DNFSLAL
+829 DNLSLAL

-861 KGDPTI
+861 KDDPTI

-872 DNAPGYDN
+872 DNARGYDN
-880 LSLMVSVAPAFG
+880 LSLMVSAAPTFG
-892 KYHPQLMVA
+892 KYHPQLMLA

-915 KKMNSPMTIV
+915 KKMNSPMAIV
-925 RFNNAVNLPFD
+925 RFNNAINLPFD

-971 NDRLTVKLACTDL
+971 NDRLTIKLACTDL
-984 FASIRQKATI
+984 FGSIRQKATI

-1029 QGAGNDTK
+1029 QGAGNDVK
-1037 GRFK
+1037 NRF

>member
-1 MNKTDLL
+1 MKRLSFILL
-8 LQMMEQ
+8 LC
-14 PQHYTAEEW
+14 A
-23 QEILA
+23 IVSVA
-28 DEDCRELYTLMSKT
+28 
-42 QSAIDAARADQEV
+42 SAQKI
-55 TDDMID
+55 T
-61 AEWQRLS
+61 
-68 EEKREVR
+68 
-75 SGKYSLL
+75 
-82 KFSAMFVGV
+82 
-91 LMLSGIAFAAIHIA
+91 
-105 SYYNAPEEQDT
+105 
-116 EVVKNSQSSNSCPQ
+116 
-130 LAEPDTIATPQPKLY
+130 
-145 DNVPLGE
+145 
-152 IFEEL
+152 
-157 SAYYNVKVV
+157 
-166 YQNEDAPRLRLFY
+166 
-179 QWKPEYT
+179 
-186 LEKVVE
+186 
-192 MLNNFEWIQIQT
+192 
-204 ENDTLFIRTT
+204 
-214 AIHTFQDVPLSDAL
+214 HTFQDVALSDAL
-228 KYIQEQANDDNITFI
+228 KYIQEQTANYDITFI

-254 HIQNKSIP
+254 HLQNKPIP
-262 DAVVQ
+262 DAIVQ
-267 IVGFYPVRVVRSGR
+267 LAGFYPVRVVKSGK

-295 LTGTIIDENRQP
+295 LTGTIIDEQGQP

-353 KTIYRLCD
+353 RTIYRLCD

-471 YDATVNAVIRIKTI
+471 YDATVKAVIRIKTI

-510 ELNMNY
+510 ELNLNY

-581 GMTYTLTSR
+581 GMTYTVTSR

-687 HPLWKGKL
+687 HPLWKGNL

-710 GNVERIIDA
+710 GNVENIIDA

-735 MQRLNKLTFIAG
+735 MQRLNKLTLIAG

>member
-1 MNKTDLL
+1 MNRYITLILALL
-8 LQMMEQ
+8 LTVSTQAQ
-14 PQHYTAEEW
+14 TR
-23 QEILA
+23 IS
-28 DEDCRELYTLMSKT
+28 RE
-42 QSAIDAARADQEV
+42 
-55 TDDMID
+55 
-61 AEWQRLS
+61 
-68 EEKREVR
+68 
-75 SGKYSLL
+75 
-82 KFSAMFVGV
+82 
-91 LMLSGIAFAAIHIA
+91 
-105 SYYNAPEEQDT
+105 YN
-116 EVVKNSQSSNSCPQ
+116 
-130 LAEPDTIATPQPKLY
+130 
-145 DNVPLGE
+145 NV
-152 IFEEL
+152 
-157 SAYYNVKVV
+157 S
-166 YQNEDAPRLRLFY
+166 
-179 QWKPEYT
+179 
-186 LEKVVE
+186 
-192 MLNNFEWIQIQT
+192 
-204 ENDTLFIRTT
+204 
-214 AIHTFQDVPLSDAL
+214 LSDAL
-228 KYIQEQANDDNITFI
+228 RQLSEQQTGYTI
-243 YDELEDFRVTT
+243 YFLYNELEDFRITT
-254 HIQNKSIP
+254 TVKNKHLPEAIQQMI
-262 DAVVQ
+262 
-267 IVGFYPVRVVRSGR
+267 GFYPIRVTTSTEEEGKK
-281 HEIYVECTHKTDRH
+281 IFVECIQKTESRYK
-295 LTGTIIDENRQP
+295 GTIIDETGQP
-307 VAYANI
+307 VAYANVY
-313 ALLNPADS
+313 LLHPSDS
-321 TLLSGGVSN
+321 TLIGGGVSN
-330 ESGYFAIPY
+330 EAGLFVIPC
-339 EQEKTLIRISYVGY
+339 ETNPVLARISFIGY
-353 KTIYRLCD
+353 KTVYKYCHSTEL
-361 KDNVGTIRMHPDS
+361 GTIRMQPDS
-374 YKLNGVEVKGQ
+374 YKLKGVEVKGS
-385 RPLVRMKDD
+385 RPLVRIKDD
-394 AFVTTVEGS
+394 ALLTTIEGT
-403 YLAKMGTGN
+403 YLSKMGTGN
-412 DVLGQIPGVLR
+412 DVLAHIPGVIR
-423 NGENI
+423 NGNSI

-441 GRQMRNPSE
+441 GRQMHNQSE

-459 KDVDVIMTPGAK
+459 KDVEVVMTPGAK
-471 YDATVNAVIRIKTI
+471 YDATVKAVIRIKTI

-510 ELNMNY
+510 ELNLNY

-531 RRSRQTNDSRQD
+531 HRSRQTNDSRQD
-543 TYLQSHYQQSSLM
+543 TYLQSHYQQNSLM

-568 LGFNYMLNDKHSI
+568 LGFNYMLNDNHSI
-581 GMTYTLTSR
+581 GMTYTITSR
-590 PNSQTSDYFTTMF
+590 PNSQTSDYFTTML
-603 IDKQTDDQI
+603 IGQQTDDQI
-612 KGRGKVD
+612 TGRGKVD

-639 LDANADVLFQKQNS
+639 LDANADVLLQKQNS
-653 DSQTFEDA
+653 DSQTLEDA
-661 TQGDDRTVTTRN
+661 TQCDDRTVTTRN

-687 HPLWKGKL
+687 HPLWKGNL

-710 GNVERIIDA
+710 GNVENIIDA

-735 MQRLNKLTFIAG
+735 MQRLNKLTLIAG

-770 YSDLFPSLMLMYP
+770 YSDLFPSLMLMHP

-829 DNFSLAL
+829 DNLSLAL

-861 KGDPTI
+861 KDDPTI

-872 DNAPGYDN
+872 DNARGYDN
-880 LSLMVSVAPAFG
+880 LSLMVSAAPTFG

-915 KKMNSPMTIV
+915 RKMNSPMTIV

-948 GDTENIHLAQSWQF
+948 GDAENIHLAQSWQF

-984 FASIRQKATI
+984 FGSIRQKATI

-1029 QGAGNDTK
+1029 QGAGNEVK
-1037 GRFK
+1037 SRF

>member
-1 MNKTDLL
+1 MRRLTIICALCL
-8 LQMMEQ
+8 VA
-14 PQHYTAEEW
+14 T
-23 QEILA
+23 LA
-28 DEDCRELYTLMSKT
+28 L
-42 QSAIDAARADQEV
+42 A
-55 TDDMID
+55 
-61 AEWQRLS
+61 QRIT
-68 EEKREVR
+68 R
-75 SGKYSLL
+75 
-82 KFSAMFVGV
+82 
-91 LMLSGIAFAAIHIA
+91 H
-105 SYYNAPEEQDT
+105 
-116 EVVKNSQSSNSCPQ
+116 
-130 LAEPDTIATPQPKLY
+130 Y
-145 DNVPLGE
+145 DNVSMSKALM
-152 IFEEL
+152 EL
-157 SAYYNVKVV
+157 NDL
-166 YQNEDAPRLRLFY
+166 QRD
-179 QWKPEYT
+179 YT
-186 LEKVVE
+186 I
-192 MLNNFEWIQIQT
+192 N
-204 ENDTLFIRTT
+204 
-214 AIHTFQDVPLSDAL
+214 
-228 KYIQEQANDDNITFI
+228 FI
-243 YDELEDFRVTT
+243 YDELEDFKVTT
-254 HIQNKSIP
+254 DIKHEKLT
-262 DAVVQ
+262 DAILQ
-267 IVGFYPVRVVRSGR
+267 IVGFYPIRVVKSGE
-281 HEIYVECTHKTDRH
+281 HEIFVECTHKTDRH
-295 LTGTIIDENRQP
+295 LTGTIIDENGQP
-307 VAYANI
+307 VPYANVY
-313 ALLNPADS
+313 LLHPSDS
-321 TLLSGGVSN
+321 TVIGGGVSN
-330 ESGYFAIPY
+330 EAGVFVIPY
-339 EQEKTLIRISYVGY
+339 EQESVLARISYVGY
-353 KTIYRLCD
+353 KTVYLLCN
-361 KDNVGTIRMHPDS
+361 KPEIGTIRIQLDS
-374 YKLNGVEVKGQ
+374 YKLKGVEITGS

-403 YLAKMGTGN
+403 YLQKMGTGV
-412 DVLGQIPGVLR
+412 DVLGQIPGVIR
-423 NGENI
+423 NGGNI
-428 EVIGRGTPLIYIN
+428 EVIGRGTPFIYIN
-441 GRQMRNPSE
+441 GRQMRNQSE

-459 KDVDVIMTPGAK
+459 KDVEVVMTPGAK
-471 YDATVNAVIRIKTI
+471 YDATVKAVIRIKTI

-510 ELNMNY
+510 ELNLNY

-543 TYLQSHYQQSSLM
+543 TYLQSHYQQNSMM

-581 GMTYTLTSR
+581 GMTYTVTSR
-590 PNSQTSDYFTTMF
+590 PNSQTSDYFTTML

-612 KGRGKVD
+612 TGCGKVD
-619 GDDIQH
+619 GDDLQH

-639 LDANADVLFQKQNS
+639 LDANADVLLQKQNS
-653 DSQTFEDA
+653 DNLTFEDA
-661 TQGDDRTVTTRN
+661 MQGDDRTITTRN

-687 HPLWKGKL
+687 HPLWKGNI

-710 GNVERIIDA
+710 GNVENIINA

-735 MQRLNKLTFIAG
+735 MQRLNKLTLIAG

-755 RYYEG
+755 RYYES

-829 DNFSLAL
+829 DNLSLAL
-836 NYKWLTGMIDYAR
+836 NYKWLTGMIDYA
-849 VHDYIITSYSSY
+849 YIITSYSSY
-861 KGDPTI
+861 KDDPTI

-872 DNAPGYDN
+872 DNARGYDN
-880 LSLMVSVAPAFG
+880 LSLMVSVAPTFG

-915 KKMNSPMTIV
+915 KKMNSPMTIA
-925 RFNNAVNLPFD
+925 RFNNAINLPFD

-984 FASIRQKATI
+984 FGSIRQKATI

-1015 VRYNFNPAKSKYRG
+1015 VRYNFNVTPSKYKG
-1029 QGAGNDTK
+1029 TGAGNAEK
-1037 GRFK
+1037 NRL

>member
-1 MNKTDLL
+1 MKRLSFILL
-8 LQMMEQ
+8 LC
-14 PQHYTAEEW
+14 A
-23 QEILA
+23 
-28 DEDCRELYTLMSKT
+28 
-42 QSAIDAARADQEV
+42 
-55 TDDMID
+55 
-61 AEWQRLS
+61 
-68 EEKREVR
+68 
-75 SGKYSLL
+75 
-82 KFSAMFVGV
+82 
-91 LMLSGIAFAAIHIA
+91 IA
-105 SYYNAPEEQDT
+105 SVA
-116 EVVKNSQSSNSCPQ
+116 
-130 LAEPDTIATPQPKLY
+130 
-145 DNVPLGE
+145 
-152 IFEEL
+152 
-157 SAYYNVKVV
+157 SAQKI
-166 YQNEDAPRLRLFY
+166 
-179 QWKPEYT
+179 T
-186 LEKVVE
+186 
-192 MLNNFEWIQIQT
+192 
-204 ENDTLFIRTT
+204 
-214 AIHTFQDVPLSDAL
+214 HTFQDVPLSDAL

-471 YDATVNAVIRIKTI
+471 YDATAKAVIRIKTI

-581 GMTYTLTSR
+581 GMTYTVTSR

-735 MQRLNKLTFIAG
+735 MQRLNKLTLIAG

-755 RYYEG
+755 RYYES
-760 GVKMGDESRT
+760 GVKMDDESRT
-770 YSDLFPSLMLMYP
+770 YSDLFPSLMLMCP

>member
-1 MNKTDLL
+1 MNRHITLIFLALL
-8 LQMMEQ
+8 L
-14 PQHYTAEEW
+14 TV
-23 QEILA
+23 
-28 DEDCRELYTLMSKT
+28 ST
-42 QSAIDAARADQEV
+42 QAQ
-55 TDDMID
+55 
-61 AEWQRLS
+61 
-68 EEKREVR
+68 KRISHE
-75 SGKYSLL
+75 
-82 KFSAMFVGV
+82 
-91 LMLSGIAFAAIHIA
+91 
-105 SYYNAPEEQDT
+105 YN
-116 EVVKNSQSSNSCPQ
+116 
-130 LAEPDTIATPQPKLY
+130 
-145 DNVPLGE
+145 NV
-152 IFEEL
+152 
-157 SAYYNVKVV
+157 S
-166 YQNEDAPRLRLFY
+166 
-179 QWKPEYT
+179 
-186 LEKVVE
+186 
-192 MLNNFEWIQIQT
+192 
-204 ENDTLFIRTT
+204 
-214 AIHTFQDVPLSDAL
+214 LSDAL
-228 KYIQEQANDDNITFI
+228 SGLAEQQTDYAIMFLYN
-243 YDELEDFRVTT
+243 ELEDFRITT
-254 HIQNKSIP
+254 TVSRKSLP
-262 DAVVQ
+262 DAILQ
-267 IVGFYPVRVVRSGR
+267 MIGFYPIRLTVDTSNPK
-281 HEIYVECTHKTDRH
+281 EKKIFVECTHKTDRH
-295 LTGTIIDENRQP
+295 LTGTIVDEQGQP
-307 VAYANI
+307 VAYANVAI
-313 ALLNPADS
+313 LNPSDS

-339 EQEKTLIRISYVGY
+339 EQAQILARISYVGY
-353 KTIYRLCD
+353 KTIYKRCD
-361 KDNVGTIRMHPDS
+361 QPKVGTIRLQPDN
-374 YKLNGVEVKGQ
+374 YTLNGVTVKGS
-385 RPLVRMKDD
+385 RPLVRMRDD
-394 AFVTTVEGS
+394 AFVTTIEGS
-403 YLAKMGTGN
+403 YLQKIGTGI
-412 DVLGQIPGVLR
+412 DALGHIPGVLR
-423 NGENI
+423 NGDNI

-441 GRQMRNPSE
+441 GRQMRNQSE

-459 KDVDVIMTPGAK
+459 KDVEVVMTPGAK
-471 YDATVNAVIRIKTI
+471 YDATVKAVIRIKTI
-485 RPVGEGFSFNSRTV
+485 RPVGEGFSFNSRMV

-510 ELNMNY
+510 ELNLNY

-543 TYLQSHYQQSSLM
+543 TYLQNHYQQNSLM

-568 LGFNYMLNDKHSI
+568 LGFNYMLNDNHSI
-581 GMTYTLTSR
+581 GMTYTVTSR
-590 PNSQTSDYFTTMF
+590 PNSQTSGYFTTML

-612 KGRGKVD
+612 TGQGKVD

-639 LDANADVLFQKQNS
+639 LDANADVLLQKQNS
-653 DSQTFEDA
+653 DNLTFENA
-661 TQGDDRTVTTRN
+661 TQSDDRTVTTRN

-687 HPLWKGKL
+687 HPLWKGNI

-710 GNVERIIDA
+710 GNVENIISS

-735 MQRLNKLTFIAG
+735 MQRLNKLTLIAG

-755 RYYEG
+755 RYYES

-849 VHDYIITSYSSY
+849 VHGYIITSYSSY
-861 KGDPTI
+861 KDDPTI

-872 DNAPGYDN
+872 DNARGYDN
-880 LSLMVSVAPAFG
+880 LSLMVSAAPTFG

-915 KKMNSPMTIV
+915 KKMNSPMAIV

-948 GDTENIHLAQSWQF
+948 GDTENINLAQSWQF

-971 NDRLTVKLACTDL
+971 NDRLTIKLACTDL
-984 FASIRQKATI
+984 FGSIRQKATI

-1029 QGAGNDTK
+1029 QGAGNDAK
-1037 GRFK
+1037 GRL

>member
-1 MNKTDLL
+1 MKRIVLVS
-8 LQMMEQ
+8 MMCLVAIASTAQGISGRVIDEQ
-14 PQHYTAEEW
+14 AQPMPFANVV
-23 QEILA
+23 LV
-28 DEDCRELYTLMSKT
+28 R
-42 QSAIDAARADQEV
+42 RADSAFIAGVV
-55 TDDMID
+55 TKDDGTFSISTD
-61 AEWQRLS
+61 KQD
-68 EEKREVR
+68 
-75 SGKYSLL
+75 GLL
-82 KFSAMFVGV
+82 KVTSVGYTTKFLDARTGNV
-91 LMLSGIAFAAIHIA
+91 GDIQMQPDAQMLG
-105 SYYNAPEEQDT
+105 
-116 EVVKNSQSSNSCPQ
+116 EVV
-130 LAEPDTIATPQPKLY
+130 
-145 DNVPLGE
+145 
-152 IFEEL
+152 
-157 SAYYNVKVV
+157 
-166 YQNEDAPRLRLFY
+166 
-179 QWKPEYT
+179 
-186 LEKVVE
+186 
-192 MLNNFEWIQIQT
+192 
-204 ENDTLFIRTT
+204 
-214 AIHTFQDVPLSDAL
+214 
-228 KYIQEQANDDNITFI
+228 
-243 YDELEDFRVTT
+243 
-254 HIQNKSIP
+254 
-262 DAVVQ
+262 
-267 IVGFYPVRVVRSGR
+267 
-281 HEIYVECTHKTDRH
+281 
-295 LTGTIIDENRQP
+295 
-307 VAYANI
+307 
-313 ALLNPADS
+313 
-321 TLLSGGVSN
+321 
-330 ESGYFAIPY
+330 
-339 EQEKTLIRISYVGY
+339 
-353 KTIYRLCD
+353 
-361 KDNVGTIRMHPDS
+361 
-374 YKLNGVEVKGQ
+374 VKGS
-385 RPLVRMKDD
+385 RPLVKMKDD
-394 AFVTTVEGS
+394 ALVTTVEGS
-403 YLAKMGTGN
+403 YLSKTGTAG
-412 DVLGQIPGVLR
+412 DVLGKIPGVIS
-423 NGENI
+423 NHGGV
-428 EVIGRGTPLIYIN
+428 EVLGRGTPLIYIN
-441 GRQMRNPSE
+441 GRQMRNQSE

-459 KDVDVIMTPGAK
+459 KDVEVVMTPGAK
-471 YDATVNAVIRIKTI
+471 YDATVKAVIRIKTI

-510 ELNMNY
+510 ELNVNY

-543 TYLQSHYQQSSLM
+543 TYLQSHYQQNSLM

-581 GMTYTLTSR
+581 GMTYTVTSR
-590 PNSQTSDYFTTMF
+590 PNSQTSDYFTTML
-603 IDKQTDDQI
+603 IGQQTDDQI
-612 KGRGKVD
+612 TGSGKVD

-639 LDANADVLFQKQNS
+639 LDANADVLLQKQNS
-653 DSQTFEDA
+653 DNLTFEDA
-661 TQGDDRTVTTRN
+661 TQGDNRTVTTRN

-687 HPLWKGKL
+687 HPLWKGNL

-710 GNVERIIDA
+710 GNVENIIDA

-735 MQRLNKLTFIAG
+735 MQRLNKLTLIAG
-747 LRYEYLDS
+747 LRYEFLDS

-829 DNFSLAL
+829 DNLSLAL

-861 KGDPTI
+861 KDDPTI

-872 DNAPGYDN
+872 DNARGYDN
-880 LSLMVSVAPAFG
+880 LSLMVSVAPTFG

-915 KKMNSPMTIV
+915 KKMNCPMTIV
-925 RFNNAVNLPFD
+925 RFNNAINLPFD

-984 FASIRQKATI
+984 FGSIRQKATI

-1002 LDKRLD
+1002 LDKCLD

-1029 QGAGNDTK
+1029 QGAGNDVK
-1037 GRFK
+1037 SRF

>member
-1 MNKTDLL
+1 MKRLSFILL
-8 LQMMEQ
+8 LC
-14 PQHYTAEEW
+14 A
-23 QEILA
+23 IVSVA
-28 DEDCRELYTLMSKT
+28 
-42 QSAIDAARADQEV
+42 SAQKI
-55 TDDMID
+55 T
-61 AEWQRLS
+61 
-68 EEKREVR
+68 
-75 SGKYSLL
+75 
-82 KFSAMFVGV
+82 
-91 LMLSGIAFAAIHIA
+91 
-105 SYYNAPEEQDT
+105 
-116 EVVKNSQSSNSCPQ
+116 
-130 LAEPDTIATPQPKLY
+130 
-145 DNVPLGE
+145 
-152 IFEEL
+152 
-157 SAYYNVKVV
+157 
-166 YQNEDAPRLRLFY
+166 
-179 QWKPEYT
+179 
-186 LEKVVE
+186 
-192 MLNNFEWIQIQT
+192 
-204 ENDTLFIRTT
+204 
-214 AIHTFQDVPLSDAL
+214 HTFQDVALSDAL
-228 KYIQEQANDDNITFI
+228 KYIQEQTTNYNITFI

-254 HIQNKSIP
+254 HLQNKPIP
-262 DAVVQ
+262 DAIVQ
-267 IVGFYPVRVVRSGR
+267 LAGFYPVRVVKSGK

-295 LTGTIIDENRQP
+295 LTGTIIDEQGQP

-313 ALLNPADS
+313 ALLNPVDS

-361 KDNVGTIRMHPDS
+361 RENVGTIRMHPDS

-471 YDATVNAVIRIKTI
+471 YDATVKAVIRIKTI

-510 ELNMNY
+510 ELNLNY

-581 GMTYTLTSR
+581 GMTYTVTSR
-590 PNSQTSDYFTTMF
+590 PNSQTSDYFTTML

-619 GDDIQH
+619 GGDIQH

-710 GNVERIIDA
+710 GNLERIIDA

-735 MQRLNKLTFIAG
+735 MQRLNKLTLIAG

-829 DNFSLAL
+829 DNLSLAL

-892 KYHPQLMVA
+892 KYHPQLMMA

>member
-1 MNKTDLL
+1 MKRLVLFSVMCLVAIASIAQGISGRVIDEQSQPMPFTNVVLVNRSDSAFVAGAVTKDDGTFSIATDRNDGLL
-8 LQMMEQ
+8 KVTSVG
-14 PQHYTAEEW
+14 Y
-23 QEILA
+23 II
-28 DEDCRELYTLMSKT
+28 RY
-42 QSAIDAARADQEV
+42 IDARQGNMGDIQMQPD
-55 TDDMID
+55 T
-61 AEWQRLS
+61 Q
-68 EEKREVR
+68 
-75 SGKYSLL
+75 
-82 KFSAMFVGV
+82 
-91 LMLSGIAFAAIHIA
+91 MLG
-105 SYYNAPEEQDT
+105 
-116 EVVKNSQSSNSCPQ
+116 EVV
-130 LAEPDTIATPQPKLY
+130 
-145 DNVPLGE
+145 
-152 IFEEL
+152 
-157 SAYYNVKVV
+157 
-166 YQNEDAPRLRLFY
+166 
-179 QWKPEYT
+179 
-186 LEKVVE
+186 
-192 MLNNFEWIQIQT
+192 
-204 ENDTLFIRTT
+204 
-214 AIHTFQDVPLSDAL
+214 
-228 KYIQEQANDDNITFI
+228 
-243 YDELEDFRVTT
+243 
-254 HIQNKSIP
+254 
-262 DAVVQ
+262 
-267 IVGFYPVRVVRSGR
+267 
-281 HEIYVECTHKTDRH
+281 
-295 LTGTIIDENRQP
+295 
-307 VAYANI
+307 
-313 ALLNPADS
+313 
-321 TLLSGGVSN
+321 
-330 ESGYFAIPY
+330 
-339 EQEKTLIRISYVGY
+339 
-353 KTIYRLCD
+353 
-361 KDNVGTIRMHPDS
+361 
-374 YKLNGVEVKGQ
+374 VKGS
-385 RPLVRMKDD
+385 RPLVKMKDD
-394 AFVTTVEGS
+394 ALVTTVEGS
-403 YLAKMGTGN
+403 YLSKTGTAG
-412 DVLGQIPGVLR
+412 DVLGKIPGVIS
-423 NGENI
+423 NHGSV

-441 GRQMRNPSE
+441 GRQMRNQSE

-459 KDVDVIMTPGAK
+459 KDVDVVMTPGAK
-471 YDATVNAVIRIKTI
+471 YDATVKAVIRIKTI

-510 ELNMNY
+510 ELNLNY

-543 TYLQSHYQQSSLM
+543 TYLQNHYQQNSLM

-568 LGFNYMLNDKHSI
+568 LGFNYMLNENHSI
-581 GMTYTLTSR
+581 GMTYTVTSR
-590 PNSQTSDYFTTMF
+590 PNSQTSDYFTTML

-612 KGRGKVD
+612 TGRGKVD
-619 GDDIQH
+619 GDDLQH

-639 LDANADVLFQKQNS
+639 LDANADVLLQKQNS
-653 DSQTFEDA
+653 DNLTFEDA

-673 DVKNRLYAAKFVAG
+673 DVKNRLYAVKFVAG
-687 HPLWKGKL
+687 HPLWKGNI

-710 GNVERIIDA
+710 GNVEKIISA
-719 SDTKIEENSTA
+719 SDTKIEENSMA

-735 MQRLNKLTFIAG
+735 MQRLNKLTLIAG

-755 RYYEG
+755 RYYES

-829 DNFSLAL
+829 DNLSLAL

-861 KGDPTI
+861 KDDPTI

-872 DNAPGYDN
+872 DNARGYDN
-880 LSLMVSVAPAFG
+880 LSLMVSAAPTFG
-892 KYHPQLMVA
+892 KYHPQLMLA

-915 KKMNSPMTIV
+915 KKMNSPMAIV

-971 NDRLTVKLACTDL
+971 NDRLTIKLACTDL
-984 FASIRQKATI
+984 FGSIRQKATI

-1029 QGAGNDTK
+1029 QGAGNDVK
-1037 GRFK
+1037 NRF

>member
-1 MNKTDLL
+1 MKRLVLFSVMCLVAIASTAQSISGRVIDEQSQPMPFANVVLVNRSDSAFVAGAVTKDDGTFSIATDRNDGLL
-8 LQMMEQ
+8 KVTSVG
-14 PQHYTAEEW
+14 YT
-23 QEILA
+23 I
-28 DEDCRELYTLMSKT
+28 RY
-42 QSAIDAARADQEV
+42 IDARQGNMGDIQMQPD
-55 TDDMID
+55 T
-61 AEWQRLS
+61 Q
-68 EEKREVR
+68 
-75 SGKYSLL
+75 
-82 KFSAMFVGV
+82 
-91 LMLSGIAFAAIHIA
+91 MLG
-105 SYYNAPEEQDT
+105 
-116 EVVKNSQSSNSCPQ
+116 EVV
-130 LAEPDTIATPQPKLY
+130 
-145 DNVPLGE
+145 
-152 IFEEL
+152 
-157 SAYYNVKVV
+157 
-166 YQNEDAPRLRLFY
+166 
-179 QWKPEYT
+179 
-186 LEKVVE
+186 
-192 MLNNFEWIQIQT
+192 
-204 ENDTLFIRTT
+204 
-214 AIHTFQDVPLSDAL
+214 
-228 KYIQEQANDDNITFI
+228 
-243 YDELEDFRVTT
+243 
-254 HIQNKSIP
+254 
-262 DAVVQ
+262 
-267 IVGFYPVRVVRSGR
+267 
-281 HEIYVECTHKTDRH
+281 
-295 LTGTIIDENRQP
+295 
-307 VAYANI
+307 
-313 ALLNPADS
+313 
-321 TLLSGGVSN
+321 
-330 ESGYFAIPY
+330 
-339 EQEKTLIRISYVGY
+339 
-353 KTIYRLCD
+353 
-361 KDNVGTIRMHPDS
+361 
-374 YKLNGVEVKGQ
+374 VKGS
-385 RPLVRMKDD
+385 RPLVKMKDD
-394 AFVTTVEGS
+394 ALVTTVEGS
-403 YLAKMGTGN
+403 YLSKTGTAG
-412 DVLGQIPGVLR
+412 DVLGKIPGVIS
-423 NGENI
+423 NHGSV

-441 GRQMRNPSE
+441 GRQMRNQSE

-459 KDVDVIMTPGAK
+459 KDVEVVMTPGAK
-471 YDATVNAVIRIKTI
+471 YDATVKAVIRIKTI

-499 AGVNHYVYGLE
+499 VGVNHYVYGLE
-510 ELNMNY
+510 ELNLNY

-543 TYLQSHYQQSSLM
+543 TYLQNHYQQNSLM

-568 LGFNYMLNDKHSI
+568 LGFNYMLNENHSI
-581 GMTYTLTSR
+581 GMTYTVTSR
-590 PNSQTSDYFTTMF
+590 PNSQTSDYFTTML

-612 KGRGKVD
+612 TGRGKVD
-619 GDDIQH
+619 GDDLQH

-639 LDANADVLFQKQNS
+639 LDANADVLLQKQNS
-653 DSQTFEDA
+653 DNLTFEDA

-687 HPLWKGKL
+687 HPLWKGNI

-710 GNVERIIDA
+710 GNVENIISS

-735 MQRLNKLTFIAG
+735 MQRLNKLTLIAG

-755 RYYEG
+755 RYYES
-760 GVKMGDESRT
+760 GVKMGDESHT

-829 DNFSLAL
+829 DNLSLAL

-861 KGDPTI
+861 KDDPTI

-872 DNAPGYDN
+872 DNARGYDN
-880 LSLMVSVAPAFG
+880 LSLMVSAAPTFG

-925 RFNNAVNLPFD
+925 RFNNAINLPFD

-984 FASIRQKATI
+984 FGSIRQKATI

-1029 QGAGNDTK
+1029 QGAGNDVK
-1037 GRFK
+1037 NRF

>member
-1 MNKTDLL
+1 MKRLSFILL
-8 LQMMEQ
+8 LC
-14 PQHYTAEEW
+14 A
-23 QEILA
+23 IVSVA
-28 DEDCRELYTLMSKT
+28 
-42 QSAIDAARADQEV
+42 SAQKI
-55 TDDMID
+55 T
-61 AEWQRLS
+61 
-68 EEKREVR
+68 
-75 SGKYSLL
+75 
-82 KFSAMFVGV
+82 
-91 LMLSGIAFAAIHIA
+91 
-105 SYYNAPEEQDT
+105 
-116 EVVKNSQSSNSCPQ
+116 
-130 LAEPDTIATPQPKLY
+130 
-145 DNVPLGE
+145 
-152 IFEEL
+152 
-157 SAYYNVKVV
+157 
-166 YQNEDAPRLRLFY
+166 
-179 QWKPEYT
+179 
-186 LEKVVE
+186 
-192 MLNNFEWIQIQT
+192 
-204 ENDTLFIRTT
+204 
-214 AIHTFQDVPLSDAL
+214 HTFQDVALSDAL
-228 KYIQEQANDDNITFI
+228 KYIQEQTTNYNITFI

-254 HIQNKSIP
+254 HLQNKPIP
-262 DAVVQ
+262 DAIVQ
-267 IVGFYPVRVVRSGR
+267 LAGFYPVRVVKSGK

-295 LTGTIIDENRQP
+295 LTGTIIDEQGQP

-313 ALLNPADS
+313 ALLNPVDS

-361 KDNVGTIRMHPDS
+361 RENVGTIRMHPDS

-471 YDATVNAVIRIKTI
+471 YDATVKAVIRIKTI

-510 ELNMNY
+510 ELNLNY

-543 TYLQSHYQQSSLM
+543 TYLQSHYQQNSLM

-581 GMTYTLTSR
+581 GMTYTVTSR
-590 PNSQTSDYFTTMF
+590 PNSQTSDYFTTML

-612 KGRGKVD
+612 IGRGKVD
-619 GDDIQH
+619 GGDIQH

-735 MQRLNKLTFIAG
+735 MQRLNKLTLIAG

-829 DNFSLAL
+829 DNLSLAL

-861 KGDPTI
+861 KGAPTI

>member
-1 MNKTDLL
+1 MKRIVLVS
-8 LQMMEQ
+8 MMCLVAIASTAQGFSGRVIDEQ
-14 PQHYTAEEW
+14 AQPMPFANVV
-23 QEILA
+23 LV
-28 DEDCRELYTLMSKT
+28 S
-42 QSAIDAARADQEV
+42 RADSAFIAGVV
-55 TDDMID
+55 TKDDGTFSISTD
-61 AEWQRLS
+61 KQD
-68 EEKREVR
+68 
-75 SGKYSLL
+75 GLL
-82 KFSAMFVGV
+82 KVTSVGYTTKFLDARTGNV
-91 LMLSGIAFAAIHIA
+91 GDIQMQPDTQMLG
-105 SYYNAPEEQDT
+105 
-116 EVVKNSQSSNSCPQ
+116 EVV
-130 LAEPDTIATPQPKLY
+130 
-145 DNVPLGE
+145 
-152 IFEEL
+152 
-157 SAYYNVKVV
+157 
-166 YQNEDAPRLRLFY
+166 
-179 QWKPEYT
+179 
-186 LEKVVE
+186 
-192 MLNNFEWIQIQT
+192 
-204 ENDTLFIRTT
+204 
-214 AIHTFQDVPLSDAL
+214 
-228 KYIQEQANDDNITFI
+228 
-243 YDELEDFRVTT
+243 
-254 HIQNKSIP
+254 
-262 DAVVQ
+262 
-267 IVGFYPVRVVRSGR
+267 
-281 HEIYVECTHKTDRH
+281 
-295 LTGTIIDENRQP
+295 
-307 VAYANI
+307 
-313 ALLNPADS
+313 
-321 TLLSGGVSN
+321 
-330 ESGYFAIPY
+330 
-339 EQEKTLIRISYVGY
+339 
-353 KTIYRLCD
+353 
-361 KDNVGTIRMHPDS
+361 
-374 YKLNGVEVKGQ
+374 VKGS
-385 RPLVRMKDD
+385 RPLVKMKDD
-394 AFVTTVEGS
+394 ALVTTVEGS
-403 YLAKMGTGN
+403 YLSKTGTAG
-412 DVLGQIPGVLR
+412 DVLGKIPGVIS
-423 NGENI
+423 NHGGV
-428 EVIGRGTPLIYIN
+428 EVLGRGTPLIYIN
-441 GRQMRNPSE
+441 GRQMRNQSE

-459 KDVDVIMTPGAK
+459 KDVEVVMTPGAK
-471 YDATVNAVIRIKTI
+471 YDATVKAVIRIKTI

-510 ELNMNY
+510 ELNLNY

-543 TYLQSHYQQSSLM
+543 TYLQSHYQQNSLM

-581 GMTYTLTSR
+581 GMTYTVTSR
-590 PNSQTSDYFTTMF
+590 PNSQTSDYFTTML
-603 IDKQTDDQI
+603 IGQQTDDQI
-612 KGRGKVD
+612 TGSGKVD
-619 GDDIQH
+619 RDDIQH

-639 LDANADVLFQKQNS
+639 LNANADVLWQKQNS
-653 DSQTFEDA
+653 DNLTFEDA
-661 TQGDDRTVTTRN
+661 TQGDNRTVTTRN

-687 HPLWKGKL
+687 HPLWKGNL

-710 GNVERIIDA
+710 GNVENIIDA

-735 MQRLNKLTFIAG
+735 MQRLNKLTLIAG
-747 LRYEYLDS
+747 LRYEFLDS

-829 DNFSLAL
+829 DNLSLAL

-861 KGDPTI
+861 KDDPTI

-872 DNAPGYDN
+872 DNARGYDN
-880 LSLMVSVAPAFG
+880 LSLMISAAPTFG

-925 RFNNAVNLPFD
+925 RFNNAINLPFD

-948 GDTENIHLAQSWQF
+948 GDAENIHLAQSWQF

-984 FASIRQKATI
+984 FGSIRQKATI

-1015 VRYNFNPAKSKYRG
+1015 VRYNFNPAKSKYKG
-1029 QGAGNDTK
+1029 TGAGNAEK
-1037 GRFK
+1037 NRL

>member
-1 MNKTDLL
+1 MTMKRLTIVCALCL
-8 LQMMEQ
+8 VTTLV
-14 PQHYTAEEW
+14 
-23 QEILA
+23 LA
-28 DEDCRELYTLMSKT
+28 
-42 QSAIDAARADQEV
+42 
-55 TDDMID
+55 
-61 AEWQRLS
+61 QRIT
-68 EEKREVR
+68 R
-75 SGKYSLL
+75 
-82 KFSAMFVGV
+82 
-91 LMLSGIAFAAIHIA
+91 H
-105 SYYNAPEEQDT
+105 
-116 EVVKNSQSSNSCPQ
+116 
-130 LAEPDTIATPQPKLY
+130 Y
-145 DNVPLGE
+145 DNVSMSKALM
-152 IFEEL
+152 EL
-157 SAYYNVKVV
+157 NDL
-166 YQNEDAPRLRLFY
+166 QH
-179 QWKPEYT
+179 QYT
-186 LEKVVE
+186 V
-192 MLNNFEWIQIQT
+192 N
-204 ENDTLFIRTT
+204 
-214 AIHTFQDVPLSDAL
+214 
-228 KYIQEQANDDNITFI
+228 FI
-243 YDELEDFRVTT
+243 YDELEDFKVTT
-254 HIQNKSIP
+254 DIKHEKLT
-262 DAVVQ
+262 DAIFL
-267 IVGFYPVRVVRSGR
+267 IVGFYPIRVVKSGE
-281 HEIYVECTHKTDRH
+281 HEIFVECTHKTDRH
-295 LTGTIIDENRQP
+295 LTGTIIDEQGVP
-307 VAYANI
+307 VAYANVAI
-313 ALLNPADS
+313 LNPTDS

-330 ESGYFAIPY
+330 ESGYFAVPY
-339 EQEKTLIRISYVGY
+339 EQPTVLARISYVGY
-353 KTIYRLCD
+353 KTVYRLIEHPE
-361 KDNVGTIRMHPDS
+361 VGTIRLQPDN
-374 YKLNGVEVKGQ
+374 YTLNGVMVKGS
-385 RPLVRMKDD
+385 RPLVRMRDD
-394 AFVTTVEGS
+394 AFVTTIEGS
-403 YLAKMGTGN
+403 YLQKIGTGI
-412 DVLGQIPGVLR
+412 DALGHIPGVLR
-423 NGENI
+423 NGDNI

-441 GRQMRNPSE
+441 GRQMRNQSE

-459 KDVDVIMTPGAK
+459 KDVEVVMTPGAK
-471 YDATVNAVIRIKTI
+471 YDATVKAVIRIKTI

-510 ELNMNY
+510 ELNLNY

-543 TYLQSHYQQSSLM
+543 TYLQNHYQQNSLM

-568 LGFNYMLNDKHSI
+568 FGFNYMLNDNHSI
-581 GMTYTLTSR
+581 GMTYTVTSR
-590 PNSQTSDYFTTMF
+590 SNSQTSDYFTTML

-612 KGRGKVD
+612 TGQGKVD

-639 LDANADVLFQKQNS
+639 LDANADVLLQKQNS
-653 DSQTFEDA
+653 DNLTFEDA

-687 HPLWKGKL
+687 HPLWKGNI

-710 GNVERIIDA
+710 GNVEKIISA
-719 SDTKIEENSTA
+719 SDTKIEENSMA

-735 MQRLNKLTFIAG
+735 MQRLNKLTLIAG

-755 RYYEG
+755 RYYES

-829 DNFSLAL
+829 DNLSLAL

-861 KGDPTI
+861 KDDPTI

-872 DNAPGYDN
+872 DNARGYDN
-880 LSLMVSVAPAFG
+880 LSLMVSAAPTFG
-892 KYHPQLMVA
+892 KYHPQLMLA

-915 KKMNSPMTIV
+915 KKMNSPMAIV
-925 RFNNAVNLPFD
+925 RFNNAINLPFD

-984 FASIRQKATI
+984 FGSIRQKATI

-1029 QGAGNDTK
+1029 QGAGNDVK
-1037 GRFK
+1037 GRL

>member
-1 MNKTDLL
+1 MKRLSFILL
-8 LQMMEQ
+8 LC
-14 PQHYTAEEW
+14 A
-23 QEILA
+23 
-28 DEDCRELYTLMSKT
+28 
-42 QSAIDAARADQEV
+42 
-55 TDDMID
+55 
-61 AEWQRLS
+61 
-68 EEKREVR
+68 
-75 SGKYSLL
+75 
-82 KFSAMFVGV
+82 
-91 LMLSGIAFAAIHIA
+91 IA
-105 SYYNAPEEQDT
+105 SVA
-116 EVVKNSQSSNSCPQ
+116 
-130 LAEPDTIATPQPKLY
+130 
-145 DNVPLGE
+145 
-152 IFEEL
+152 
-157 SAYYNVKVV
+157 SAQKI
-166 YQNEDAPRLRLFY
+166 
-179 QWKPEYT
+179 T
-186 LEKVVE
+186 
-192 MLNNFEWIQIQT
+192 
-204 ENDTLFIRTT
+204 
-214 AIHTFQDVPLSDAL
+214 HTFQDVPLSDAL

>member
-1 MNKTDLL
+1 MKRIVLVS
-8 LQMMEQ
+8 MMCLVAIASTAQGISGRVIDEQ
-14 PQHYTAEEW
+14 AQPMPFANVV
-23 QEILA
+23 LV
-28 DEDCRELYTLMSKT
+28 S
-42 QSAIDAARADQEV
+42 RADSAFIAGVV
-55 TDDMID
+55 TKDDGTFSISTD
-61 AEWQRLS
+61 KQD
-68 EEKREVR
+68 
-75 SGKYSLL
+75 GLL
-82 KFSAMFVGV
+82 KVTSVGYTTKFLDARTGNV
-91 LMLSGIAFAAIHIA
+91 GDIQMQPDTQMLG
-105 SYYNAPEEQDT
+105 
-116 EVVKNSQSSNSCPQ
+116 EVV
-130 LAEPDTIATPQPKLY
+130 
-145 DNVPLGE
+145 
-152 IFEEL
+152 
-157 SAYYNVKVV
+157 
-166 YQNEDAPRLRLFY
+166 
-179 QWKPEYT
+179 
-186 LEKVVE
+186 
-192 MLNNFEWIQIQT
+192 
-204 ENDTLFIRTT
+204 
-214 AIHTFQDVPLSDAL
+214 
-228 KYIQEQANDDNITFI
+228 
-243 YDELEDFRVTT
+243 
-254 HIQNKSIP
+254 
-262 DAVVQ
+262 
-267 IVGFYPVRVVRSGR
+267 
-281 HEIYVECTHKTDRH
+281 
-295 LTGTIIDENRQP
+295 
-307 VAYANI
+307 
-313 ALLNPADS
+313 
-321 TLLSGGVSN
+321 
-330 ESGYFAIPY
+330 
-339 EQEKTLIRISYVGY
+339 
-353 KTIYRLCD
+353 
-361 KDNVGTIRMHPDS
+361 
-374 YKLNGVEVKGQ
+374 VKGS
-385 RPLVRMKDD
+385 RPLVKMKDD
-394 AFVTTVEGS
+394 ALVTTVEGS
-403 YLAKMGTGN
+403 YLSKTGTAG
-412 DVLGQIPGVLR
+412 DVLGKIPGVIS
-423 NGENI
+423 NHGGV
-428 EVIGRGTPLIYIN
+428 EVLGRGTPLIYIN
-441 GRQMRNPSE
+441 GRQMRNQSE

-459 KDVDVIMTPGAK
+459 KDVEVVMTPGAK
-471 YDATVNAVIRIKTI
+471 YDATVKAVIRIKTI

-510 ELNMNY
+510 ELNLNY

-543 TYLQSHYQQSSLM
+543 TYLQSHYQQNSLM

-581 GMTYTLTSR
+581 GMTYTVTSR
-590 PNSQTSDYFTTMF
+590 PNRQTSDYFTTML
-603 IDKQTDDQI
+603 IGQQTDDQI
-612 KGRGKVD
+612 TGRGKVD

-639 LDANADVLFQKQNS
+639 LDANADVLLQKQNS
-653 DSQTFEDA
+653 DNLTFEDA
-661 TQGDDRTVTTRN
+661 TQGDDRTITTRN

-687 HPLWKGKL
+687 HPLWKGNI

-710 GNVERIIDA
+710 GNVENIISS

-735 MQRLNKLTFIAG
+735 MQRLNKLTLIAG
-747 LRYEYLDS
+747 LRYEFLDS

-829 DNFSLAL
+829 DNLSLAL

-861 KGDPTI
+861 KDDPTI

-872 DNAPGYDN
+872 DNARGYDN
-880 LSLMVSVAPAFG
+880 LSLMVSVAPTFG

-925 RFNNAVNLPFD
+925 RFNNAINLPFD

-984 FASIRQKATI
+984 FGSIRQKATI

-1029 QGAGNDTK
+1029 QGAGNDVK
-1037 GRFK
+1037 SRF